1 MASVGCTAFVFVGK
15 LNHVDPFS
23 GYEFH
28 VLMNYC
34 GIYTTGNVSLNRNT
48 NIIPQN

>member
-1 MASVGCTAFVFVGK
+1 MASVGCTVFVFIGK
-15 LNHVDPFS
+15 LNHVDPFL

-34 GIYTTGNVSLNRNT
+34 GI
-48 NIIPQN
+48 